1 MSGKFAALA
10 VQADAPSRMPILHP
24 ATGEPVLCAAGE
36 PAWIDLHSTDSPAAL
51 RHQRAAQNRR
61 LQSRARKITAEELEA
76 EGIDLLAVLTAAWR
90 LVGLDGAVLD
100 IPCTRANAAE
110 LYAEPAAAWIR
121 EQVNTFAADRGNF
134 LRT

>member
-1 MSGKFAALA
+1 MSKFAALA
-10 VQADAPSRMPILHP
+10 VKADAPSRMTVLHP
-24 ATGEPVLCAAGE
+24 ATGEPLTDADGN
-36 PAWIDLHSTDSPAAL
+36 PAWIDVHSTDSPVAQ

-76 EGIDLLAVLTAAWR
+76 EGVDLLAVLTADWR
-90 LVGLDGAVLD
+90 LLALDGTPLD
-100 IPCTRANAAE
+100 IPCNRANAAE

-121 EQVNTFAADRGNF
+121 EQVNVFAADRGNF